1 MESISGSVERV
12 TFVNPDTG
20 WTVARLRRSSRK
32 DLVTIVG
39 NMVAITPGES
49 LRLDG
54 EWVED
59 PRYGTQFRVDSYQSE
74 SPSTIEGIRRYLG
87 SGLIK
92 GIGPK
97 MAERLVDAF
106 GDDTLQ
112 VIEENPNR
120 LYNLPGFGKSRVEAI
135 KAAWIEQRA
144 VRDVMIFLQ
153 SHGVGPAFATRI
165 YRRYGDEAIETVRSN
180 PYRLAVDIDGIG
192 FLTADRIAGRLG
204 LSGTAP
210 ERVEAGV
217 VHVLQEGSGDGHV
230 FLPASLLIEAAA
242 ELLQVGESPVERAI
256 ESLRADR
263 RIVVEPLPA
272 EARDNPALPP
282 GRALPDD
289 ERAVYLKPLHRA
301 ESGVAEALGA
311 LQSVPTG
318 LRPFDADKALAWA
331 QQQLELQLT
340 GRQAEAVRAAVT
352 SKLVVV
358 TGGPGTGKST
368 IVRAVLAILEVLRA
382 RVALAAPT
390 GRAAKRLGELTGR
403 NARTIHRL
411 LEFSPREGGFQRNRD
426 RPLKADAVIVDEA
439 SMIDVTLMHHLVRAI
454 PPSASLV
461 LVGDVDQ
468 LPSVGP
474 GAVLR
479 DLIASDAPSV
489 VRLDRIFRQAEG
501 SWIVTNAHRINQGEF
516 PEFPDGGSPGDF
528 FFVKRDDPEEVRET
542 VLDLCRR
549 RLPHRYRLDP
559 IDDIQVLAPMHR
571 GPVGTQRLNSELQ
584 QTLNPHPISLARGHQ
599 TFRLRDKV
607 IQTVNDYDKDVYN
620 GDIGRVERLD
630 EDASRLAVRFDD
642 RRVWYEG
649 VELDQ
654 LMPAYAISIHKS
666 QGSEYP
672 AVVIPVTTSHYVMLQ
687 RNLLYTAVTRGKK
700 LVVLVG
706 SAKALA
712 IAIRNARPIARWTG
726 LQSRCRATG

>member
-1 MESISGSVERV
+1 LESISGSVERI
-12 TFVNPDTG
+12 TFANPDTG
-20 WTVARLRRSSRK
+20 WTVARLRRPGRR

-39 NMVAITPGES
+39 NMIALTPGES
-49 LRLDG
+49 LQLRG
-54 EWVED
+54 EWEED
-59 PRYGTQFRVDSYQSE
+59 PRYGTQFRVASYQTE
-74 SPSTIEGIRRYLG
+74 SPSTVDGIRRYLG

-97 MAERLVDAF
+97 MAERLVEAF
-106 GDDTLQ
+106 GDETLQ

-120 LYNLPGFGKSRVEAI
+120 LYNLPGFGRGRVESI
-135 KAAWIEQRA
+135 KAAWVEQREI
-144 VRDVMIFLQ
+144 RNVMVFLQ

-165 YRRYGDEAIETVRSN
+165 YRRYGDDAIEQVRSN

-204 LSGTAP
+204 ISETAP
-210 ERVEAGV
+210 ERIEAGV
-217 VHVLQEGSGDGHV
+217 VHVLQEASGEGHA
-230 FLPASLLIEAAA
+230 FLPASRLTESAAA
-242 ELLQVGESPVERAI
+242 LLSVDAAPVERAI
-256 ESLRADR
+256 DELAAEGR
-263 RIVVEPLPA
+263 VVLEPL
-272 EARDNPALPP
+272 RD
-282 GRALPDD
+282 
-289 ERAVYLKPLHRA
+289 EEQAVYLKPLHLA
-301 ESGVAEALGA
+301 ESQTAEGLLGLLAAPTAL
-311 LQSVPTG
+311 
-318 LRPFDADKALAWA
+318 RDFDADKALAWA
-331 QQQLELQLT
+331 QEQLDLELT

-368 IVRAVLAILEVLRA
+368 IVRSVLAILGVLRA

-390 GRAAKRLGELTGR
+390 GRAAKRLAELTGHE
-403 NARTIHRL
+403 AKTIHRL
-411 LEFSPREGGFQRNRD
+411 LEFSPREGGFQRD
-426 RPLKADAVIVDEA
+426 EERPLKADVVIVDEA
-439 SMIDVTLMHHLVRAI
+439 SMVDVVLMRHLVRAI
-454 PPSASLV
+454 PSSASLV

-479 DLIASDAPSV
+479 DLIASRAPHV
-489 VRLDRIFRQAEG
+489 VRLDRIFRQAED
-501 SWIVTNAHRINQGEF
+501 SWIVTNAHRINQGEM
-516 PEFPDGGSPGDF
+516 PEFPEAGRAGDF
-528 FFVKRDDPEEVRET
+528 FFVRRDDAEEVRET
-542 VLDLCRR
+542 LLDLCRR
-549 RLPHRYRLDP
+549 RLPHRYGLDP

-571 GPVGTQRLNSELQ
+571 GPVGTQRLNSDLQEL
-584 QTLNPHPISLARGHQ
+584 LNPHPILLTRGSQ

-630 EDASRLAVRFDD
+630 AEAGRLAVEFEG

-649 VELDQ
+649 VELDE

-672 AVVIPVTTSHYVMLQ
+672 AVVIPITTSHYVMLQ
-687 RNLLYTAVTRGKK
+687 RNLLYTAVTRGKR

-712 IAIRNARPIARWTG
+712 IAIRNARPIDRWTG
-726 LQSRCRATG
+726 LAARCGASG